1 MNSHGTQRRIRD
13 WIAAGHQLLHRF
25 QRFQRRPR
33 LHPLQS
39 HPIAIQPRGNA
50 PAPRARASTAVAT
63 LALAVA
69 PLSMA
74 PAHAEEWPRKPIR
87 LVVPFASGGATD
99 LLARAVA
106 LELGKQWNQPVVVDN
121 RPGAG
126 GAVGAEVVAKSAPDG
141 YTLLLASGSMFTV
154 NPLIYQKL
162 PYSEQSFEMIGKV
175 ASGPMVVTINTKVPA
190 KTMTELIAYA
200 KGNPG
205 KLTFASAGNGSQVHI
220 ASEAFAEA
228 AGIDVVHIPYKG
240 EGPAYSDLMAGTVD
254 MTVGNINAISPLLKG
269 GRLRAL
275 AVTGKE
281 RSPLLPDVPTA
292 AEAGL
297 QGYSFHGWFAL
308 MAPAGTPKELTAK
321 IYADLEKATAEP
333 GMQRYLA
340 TQGMTRTLTPKGPL
354 REEIAQEFGR
364 WKPLVAKRKI
374 SAN

>member
-1 MNSHGTQRRIRD
+1 MNSQGTGKAIGHWLGRGREWLRLIR
-13 WIAAGHQLLHRF
+13 QN
-25 QRFQRRPR
+25 
-33 LHPLQS
+33 
-39 HPIAIQPRGNA
+39 AIVKELCRDA
-50 PAPRARASTAVAT
+50 DAPRYRRSTAA
-63 LALAVA
+63 AMFAFAIA
-69 PLSMA
+69 PLGMA
-74 PAHAEEWPRKPIR
+74 PAHAGEWPSKPIR

-106 LELGKQWNQPVVVDN
+106 LELGKQWKQPVVVDN

-126 GAVGAEVVAKSAPDG
+126 GAVGAEVVAKAAPDG

-154 NPLIYQKL
+154 NPFIYQKL
-162 PYSEQSFEMIGKV
+162 PYSAESFEMISKI
-175 ASGPMVVTINTKVPA
+175 ASGPMVLTVNTKVPA
-190 KTMTELIAYA
+190 KSMAEFISYA
-200 KGNPG
+200 KANPG

-220 ASEAFAEA
+220 ANEAFAEA
-228 AGIDVVHIPYKG
+228 AGIEVVHVPYKG

-281 RSPLLPDVPTA
+281 RSSLLPDVPTV

-297 QGYSFHGWFAL
+297 QGFAFYGWFAL

-321 IYADLEKATAEP
+321 MYVDLEKAVAEP
-333 GMQRYLA
+333 SMQRYLA
-340 TQGMTRTLTPKGPL
+340 TQGMTKTLTPKGRLP
-354 REEIAQEFGR
+354 EEIAQESGR
-364 WKPLVAKRKI
+364 WKVLVAKRKI

>member
-1 MNSHGTQRRIRD
+1 MNSQGTPHRIRG
-13 WIAAGHQLLHRF
+13 WIARGQQWLH
-25 QRFQRRPR
+25 R
-33 LHPLQS
+33 LHP
-39 HPIAIQPRGNA
+39 HPITKTPRSNA
-50 PAPRARASTAVAT
+50 AAPRDRASTAVAM
-63 LALAVA
+63 LALAIA
-69 PLSMA
+69 PLSMV
-74 PAHAEEWPRKPIR
+74 PAHAQEWPRKPIR

-162 PYSEQSFEMIGKV
+162 PYSEQSFEMISKV
-175 ASGPMVVTINTKVPA
+175 ASGPMVVTVNTKVPA
-190 KTMTELIAYA
+190 KTMAELIGHA

-228 AGIDVVHIPYKG
+228 AGIQVVHVPYKG

-275 AVTGKE
+275 AVTGNE
-281 RSPLLPDVPTA
+281 RSPLLPEVPTA

-297 QGYSFHGWFAL
+297 QGFSFYGWFAL
-308 MAPAGTPKELTAK
+308 MAPAGTPKELTARM
-321 IYADLEKATAEP
+321 YADLEKATAEP

-340 TQGMTRTLTPKGPL
+340 TQGMTRTLTPKGQL

-364 WKPLVAKRKI
+364 WEPLVAKRKI

>member
-1 MNSHGTQRRIRD
+1 MFAFVI
-13 WIAAGHQLLHRF
+13 
-25 QRFQRRPR
+25 
-33 LHPLQS
+33 
-39 HPIAIQPRGNA
+39 
-50 PAPRARASTAVAT
+50 
-63 LALAVA
+63 A
-69 PLSMA
+69 PLAMV
-74 PAHAEEWPRKPIR
+74 PAHAEEWPSKPIR

-106 LELGKQWNQPVVVDN
+106 VELGKQWKQPVVVDN

-126 GAVGAEVVAKSAPDG
+126 GAVGAEAVAKSAPDG

-154 NPLIYQKL
+154 NPFIYHKL
-162 PYSEQSFEMIGKV
+162 PYSAESFEMISKI
-175 ASGPMVVTINTKVPA
+175 ASGPMVLTVNTKVPA
-190 KTMTELIAYA
+190 KTMAEFISYA
-200 KGNPG
+200 KANPG

-220 ASEAFAEA
+220 ANEAFAEA
-228 AGIDVVHIPYKG
+228 AGIDVVHVPYKG

-297 QGYSFHGWFAL
+297 QGFTFYGWFAL
-308 MAPAGTPKELTAK
+308 MAPAGTPKEITAK
-321 IYADLEKATAEP
+321 MYADLEKAASEP
-333 GMQRYLA
+333 SMLRYLA
-340 TQGMTRTLTPKGPL
+340 AQGMTKTLTPKGRLP
-354 REEIAQEFGR
+354 EEIAQESGR
-364 WKPLVAKRKI
+364 WKVLVAKRKI

>member
-1 MNSHGTQRRIRD
+1 MNSQGTGKAIGHWLGRGRQWLRRIRQNPIVKALCLD
-13 WIAAGHQLLHRF
+13 AGARRCSTSAAVVMF
-25 QRFQRRPR
+25 AF
-33 LHPLQS
+33 
-39 HPIAIQPRGNA
+39 
-50 PAPRARASTAVAT
+50 
-63 LALAVA
+63 A
-69 PLSMA
+69 PLYMA
-74 PAHAEEWPRKPIR
+74 PAHAQEWPGKPVR

-106 LELGKQWNQPVVVDN
+106 LELGKQWKQPVVVDN

-154 NPLIYQKL
+154 NPFIYQKL
-162 PYSEQSFEMIGKV
+162 SYSAESFEMISKV
-175 ASGPMVVTINTKVPA
+175 ASGPMVVTVNTKIPA
-190 KTMTELIAYA
+190 KTMAELISYA
-200 KGNPG
+200 KANPG

-228 AGIDVVHIPYKG
+228 AGIDVVHVPYKG

-281 RSPLLPDVPTA
+281 RSTLLPDVPTA

-297 QGYSFHGWFAL
+297 QGFTFYGWFAL

-321 IYADLEKATAEP
+321 MYADLEKAAAEP
-333 GMQRYLA
+333 SMQRYLA
-340 TQGMTRTLTPKGPL
+340 TQGMTRTLTPRGRL
-354 REEIAQEFGR
+354 LEEIAQESGR
-364 WKPLVAKRKI
+364 WKSLVAKRKI